1 MIDLSKIYVGQ
12 YVVQPGDSLMMIAM
26 THKVRKQE
34 IAKVNQLFDD
44 NVFPNQVLKV
54 PLLPGMEES
63 QRQ

>member
-1 MIDLSKIYVGQ
+1 
-12 YVVQPGDSLMMIAM
+12 MMIAM

-44 NVFPNQVLKV
+44 NVFPSQVLKV